1 MLSLEKKKRIS
12 LIYQEKINNIFPRYK
27 NKDKIYEPYERV
39 VVSIIHNNKDLNFNC
54 SDREI
59 LYALKECLGEYWQFR
74 ENNWGKSLQCNFEF
88 ISPDPKFNNI
98 FQIYK
103 KFYMQ
108 RMELIFE
115 QYDKKFKTQNIESK
129 FKLDYDKIK
138 NRVQELKK
146 INNKCTKFIINKL
159 PNLNEDI
166 YNLIY
171 DYSKEYFDIYFE
183 LRNELENIRR
193 MIKGYDY

>member
-1 MLSLEKKKRIS
+1 
-12 LIYQEKINNIFPRYK
+12 
-27 NKDKIYEPYERV
+27 
-39 VVSIIHNNKDLNFNC
+39 
-54 SDREI
+54 
-59 LYALKECLGEYWQFR
+59 
-74 ENNWGKSLQCNFEF
+74 
-88 ISPDPKFNNI
+88 
-98 FQIYK
+98 
-103 KFYMQ
+103 
-108 RMELIFE
+108 MELIFE

-138 NRVQELKK
+138 NRVKELKK

-171 DYSKEYFDIYFE
+171 DYSKEYFNIYFE